1 MLFDS
6 APTAVYPQSTLVS
19 LVKPNAII
27 FLLSLTL
34 AAPSVGLAMLDEND
48 NGLSDVWEAAFGEG
62 HPPDADEDGDGF
74 RNRDEAIAGTDP
86 MDPESS
92 PMLRAVER
100 MGETSVSQRW
110 PTAGGVHYQPL
121 ASADLATW
129 APIGE
134 KLIGTGEMAD
144 VRVDVGSAFS
154 SGGVRRR
161 KWMDLTGG
169 LDQFR
174 PFAREGGVVPAVDD
188 HITELRISQSDPD
201 EEAYG
206 QYISGW
212 IVPPVSGDYTF
223 WIAGDDESQLWL
235 SPNEDPAGVVRIA
248 RIPNWSNELEFTKNA
263 SQQSAAIPLVAG
275 RAYFFEVFQREY
287 GGGDHV
293 AVAWTKPGDEPD
305 SREIISGSALSSTG
319 ESLADLMAQG
329 RAFFRLEVSDA
340 DRDGDGLTDYEE
352 AVLGLDPEDS
362 TTKPRVSDK
371 PAARSRVASPSVLT
385 LGVAVDRAYE
395 NGGGSGE
402 PTAARFRIFRSGG
415 IKPLVVNFS
424 LSGSAT
430 RGEDYVD
437 PGTTAT
443 LTVGAGSEVV
453 SVLPLSDEVIELPE
467 DVTLTLLPGEGYTLG
482 APSSASVAIDDA
494 VDVLYV
500 AQLRAPVSGGSGGS
514 GIASVR
520 RAGNALGSRV
530 VLSFSGLASV
540 QTAAEIF
547 HSSTGFGGPTVL
559 SLPLNQVGGVDWD
572 FAPTAGFS
580 SAELVAA
587 LDGGELWVRLRT
599 TGVPEGEIVGQLRTT
614 PAFETMPPPVTP
626 PSAVASA
633 SSDAEAARFL
643 AQASFGATDASVAAV
658 RAGTFGQWID
668 AQMAVPATHHLDY
681 VTVRRAEF
689 EARDGNDGFQRPR
702 EEAFW
707 QAALTAPDQLRQRM
721 AFALSQI
728 MVISQIGSLDGAH
741 IGTTMFY
748 DQLVDGAFGN
758 FRDLLETVTLS
769 PMMGQYLSMI
779 RNRKPDPETGS
790 EPDENYAR
798 EVMQLFTIGLTNLHT
813 DGSIRLSTDG
823 VPIPTYTQDDIVG
836 LAHVFTGWG
845 PHYDDDDPPLWN
857 NGNVADRN
865 GWFLYGRDEERPM
878 TFYPE
883 FGDQQDRTIVG
894 GTNVAGTAS
903 GPDRMQTALDTLF
916 NHPNVGP
923 FIARHLIQK
932 FVTSNPSPGYIH
944 RVARVFNADSGG
956 VRGNLG
962 ETLRAVL
969 LDPEAR
975 NGAERTSISFG
986 KGAEPV
992 LRFARLLRA
1001 TGALPPRRDEGDGR
1015 YFLDLRYN
1023 LPEQSVL
1030 QSPSVFNFF
1039 LPGYSAPG
1047 PVSETGLVSP
1057 EYQILTDTSVI
1068 NQANLMAGYLSYG
1081 LYTPERDLEGD
1092 NLFIPVDWT
1101 KMVGI
1106 LNNPD
1111 RTIAEAQGDLVDYL
1125 DDRLLFGAMS
1135 LDLRA
1140 AILSAFAAMP
1150 SWIGQDYDGQR
1161 RRAETAVYLVM
1172 TSPEGFVQR

>member
-1 MLFDS
+1 MRYFPLF
-6 APTAVYPQSTLVS
+6 A
-19 LVKPNAII
+19 
-27 FLLSLTL
+27 LTL
-34 AAPSVGLAMLDEND
+34 TLSVSSVGWAMLDEND
-48 NGLSDVWEAAFGEG
+48 NGLSDVWEAAYGEG
-62 HPPDADEDGDGF
+62 HSPNADEDGDGF
-74 RNRDEAIAGTDP
+74 LNRDEAVAGTDP
-86 MDPESS
+86 MDPASCPAS
-92 PMLRAVER
+92 PAVER
-100 MGETSVSQRW
+100 MGDSTIVQRW
-110 PTAGGVHYQPL
+110 ATVAGVHYQPL

-129 APIGE
+129 APVGPSVIGA
-134 KLIGTGEMAD
+134 GEMAD
-144 VRVDVGSAFS
+144 VSVDVGSTFS

-161 KWMDLTGG
+161 KWTDLTGG

-174 PFAREGGVVPAVDD
+174 PFSREGAVAPAVDD
-188 HITELRISQSDPD
+188 RITTLRISQTDPD
-201 EEAYG
+201 QDAYG

-212 IVPPVSGDYTF
+212 IVPPISGDYTF
-223 WIAGDDESQLWL
+223 WISGDDESQLWL
-235 SPNEDPAGVVRIA
+235 SPDAEPEGVVRIA
-248 RIPNWSNELEFTKNA
+248 RIPNWSDELEFTKHP

-319 ESLADLMAQG
+319 ESLADLMADG
-329 RAFFRLEVSDA
+329 RAFFRLKVADA
-340 DRDGDGLTDYEE
+340 DLDGDGLTDYEE
-352 AVLGLDPEDS
+352 AVLGLDPTDS
-362 TTKPRVSDK
+362 TTKPRVPDK
-371 PAARSRVASPSVLT
+371 PAARSRVASPSVVT
-385 LGVAVDRAYE
+385 LGVAADRAYE
-395 NGGGSGE
+395 TGSGAGE
-402 PTAARFRIFRSGG
+402 PSAGRFQIFRSGG
-415 IKPLVVNFS
+415 INPITVNYV

-430 RGEDYVD
+430 KGVDYVD
-437 PGTTAT
+437 PGTSAT
-443 LTVGAGSEVV
+443 VGVGAGSAVV
-453 SVLPLSDEVIELPE
+453 IIPPLADELVEPPE
-467 DVTLTLLPGEGYTLG
+467 DVTMTLLPGPGYTLG
-482 APSSASVAIDDA
+482 APASAAVTIDDA
-494 VDVLYV
+494 RDVLYV
-500 AQLRAPVSGGSGGS
+500 AQLRAPTSGGSGGS

-540 QTAAEIF
+540 QTAAEIYR
-547 HSSTGFGGPTVL
+547 SSTGNGGATVF

-572 FAPTAGFS
+572 FASTAEFS
-580 SAELVAA
+580 SEQLVAA
-587 LDGGELWVRLRT
+587 LDEGELWVRIRT
-599 TGVPEGEIVGQLRTT
+599 TGAPDGEIVGQLRTT

-626 PSAVASA
+626 PTAVDRAT
-633 SSDAEAARFL
+633 SDAEAARFL

-668 AQMAVPATHHLDY
+668 AQMALPATHHLDY
-681 VTVRRAEF
+681 VTARRAEL

-707 QAALTAPDQLRQRM
+707 QTALTAPDELRQRM

-728 MVISQIGSLDGAH
+728 LVISQVGSLDGAH
-741 IGTTMFY
+741 VGTSLYY

-769 PMMGQYLSMI
+769 PMMGQYLSMM

-798 EVMQLFTIGLTNLHT
+798 EIMQLFTIGLTKLHT
-813 DGSIRLSTDG
+813 DGSVRLSSDG
-823 VPIPTYTQDDIVG
+823 VPIPTYSQDDIVG

-845 PHYDDDDPPLWN
+845 PHYDPGDPPL
-857 NGNVADRN
+857 NGNGTVRSTTSF
-865 GWFLYGRDEERPM
+865 FLYGRDEERPM

-883 FGDQQDRTIVG
+883 FGDQRNRTIVG
-894 GTNVAGTAS
+894 GVSVAGAAS
-903 GPDRMQTALDTLF
+903 GPERMATALDTLS

-923 FIARHLIQK
+923 FLARHLIQK
-932 FVTSNPSPGYIH
+932 LVTSNPSPGYIH
-944 RVARVFNADSGG
+944 RVARVFNADSDG

-962 ETLRAVL
+962 ATLRAVL

-975 NGAERTSISFG
+975 NAAARTSISFG

-1001 TGALPPRRDEGDGR
+1001 TGALPPRRDEGDPR
-1015 YFLDLRYN
+1015 YFLDLRYS

-1047 PVSETGLVSP
+1047 PVSATGLVSP
-1057 EYQILTDTSVI
+1057 EYQILTDTTVI

-1081 LYTPERDLEGD
+1081 LYTPERDAEGD
-1092 NLFIPVDWT
+1092 NLFVPVDWT
-1101 KMVGI
+1101 RMVGI
-1106 LNNPD
+1106 LSNPD
-1111 RTIAEAQGDLVDYL
+1111 RTVGEAQEDLVDYL
-1125 DDRLLFGAMS
+1125 DERLLFGSMS
-1135 LDLRA
+1135 TELRA
-1140 AILSAFAAMP
+1140 SILGAFAAMP
-1150 SWIGQDYDGQR
+1150 SWVRQDHDGWR